1 MEAKNRSDTVLTL
14 SLMLLIRENSTLRLC
29 GWIRVSEVALRS
41 FAIGKIADGIESNR
55 RGVLTDEALSR
66 IDYI

>member
-1 MEAKNRSDTVLTL
+1 L
-14 SLMLLIRENSTLRLC
+14 SLC
-29 GWIRVSEVALRS
+29 GLFRVSELGLRI